1 MPMTS
6 EPENS
11 LQDVRRALHK
21 VLEEESHLLMTQL
34 RGEIAAELRALH
46 SRELANFGLQL
57 KHMIS
62 ELPMSTPSSKPRR
75 SKDGSG
81 GNATETIQRALDL
94 PVQAS
99 KSPDLGMS
107 PSTKDSQATDSTAS
121 TITKEVVKY
130 DESTGE
136 IAVSVKTS
144 CMPDS
149 SIVGLVNHELRS
161 PLNGLAGYA
170 RTLAETDTKYQKE
183 FRLFTNTAQFALDNV
198 TNLIDL
204 WGYAGKQ
211 LGDLVT
217 DGVSVEDVKDMTQQR
232 LDRSTTRK
240 GKPLIKSTV
249 ALEMSVEDP
258 SLALTGDISALT
270 DMHFHLVAN
279 AIKFTDRGEVSAL
292 WRRTDDGLSLTVRD
306 TGIGMAQT
314 CLNRIF
320 DPFEV
325 EDKSDSRKYEGIG
338 LGLAVVREIA
348 RLHGAKLFVKSTK
361 GEGSEF
367 EVRFPKG
374 ALVDPTRARSHAM
387 PVPGRMRARGGRL
400 STSPPKA

>member
-1 MPMTS
+1 MTS